1 MSQLLSRWCPWPA
14 ATLFLCFSPTSFKL
28 LNSTPMQKILLEGR
42 LLDMGG
48 WQRGDLRL
56 TCPPL
61 WPWYQAKV
69 RCYETGGRADNVNRE
84 QGQGQPCPEGM
95 VSSQNFLHYFTI
107 FLKMADFCVSIW
119 CDMIR
124 PLKLETPFS
133 PLKWPDFPNKHI
145 THFDLYPI
153 HCIHCMHW

>member
-48 WQRGDLRL
+48 WQRWDLRL

-61 WPWYQAKV
+61 WPGKSEVLRNRRA
-69 RCYETGGRADNVNRE
+69 GGQRE
-84 QGQGQPCPEGM
+84 QGTGPGPAVPRGDG
-95 VSSQNFLHYFTI
+95 FLSELFALFYYFVENGW
-107 FLKMADFCVSIW
+107 FFRF
-119 CDMIR
+119 DMIYLR

-133 PLKWPDFPNKHI
+133 PLKWPDFLNKHI
-145 THFDLYPI
+145 THFGLHPI

>member
-28 LNSTPMQKILLEGR
+28 LNSIPCRKSSWKSACWTWEGGSAEIWGSR
-42 LLDMGG
+42 VLPCD
-48 WQRGDLRL
+48 
-56 TCPPL
+56 
-61 WPWYQAKV
+61 QAKV

-95 VSSQNFLHYFTI
+95 VSYQNFFALFYYFLENGW
-107 FLKMADFCVSIW
+107 FLRF
-119 CDMIR
+119 DMIYLR

-133 PLKWPDFPNKHI
+133 PLKWPDFLNKHI
-145 THFDLYPI
+145 THFDLHPI
-153 HCIHCMHW
+153 HCIHCRHW